1 MHPSWSI
8 SLLLGPC
15 FRHQGYKT
23 ATNNLLA
30 SSHPVTSP
38 IQLGEMTQ
46 RKCDVSLNG
55 ITSITMTGAAGKK
68 LGPWHARIHHGR
80 EWDAVRY
87 CHSRYVSR

>member
-1 MHPSWSI
+1 
-8 SLLLGPC
+8 
-15 FRHQGYKT
+15 
-23 ATNNLLA
+23 
-30 SSHPVTSP
+30 
-38 IQLGEMTQ
+38 MTQ

-55 ITSITMTGAAGKK
+55 ITSITMTDAGGAGAAGKK